1 MKSSTKLTTF
11 DLDMGADEPI
21 KAPSPNFGGPVP
33 KSDRRITDPLSI
45 LFLLSAWA
53 YFIFIGVWSVRNG
66 NPDAILHPHDY
77 KGRLCGVSRGSDG
90 KVLPPRWV
98 PVDVLGNGMCI
109 DECPAKNNFVPS
121 DRLDLNCKDSADL
134 LEIEACLGDDGEIGD
149 DPNMLIACGGCMFQ
163 LETIPSKSNYFCQPK
178 STMGGLDEINT
189 ATAMAGRSDFL
200 VEYKLYQNMPPL
212 WRYVQGAIS
221 SKHFILGL
229 GLGGALFLGIAYM
242 FLLQIPCTI
251 APTIWMS
258 TFLVPIIFSCGGYLF
273 YTMAQEYDLDYSP
286 GVQGLT
292 KPKAIKFLAI
302 CIWVVSGIIV
312 GLVARLRQRIQHT
325 ISIARAAAE
334 ATKDVKET
342 LVSPIIQF
350 LGFMM
355 FLLPWACFLV
365 YLASTGKAVEQTSE
379 IFGGIEITFTSYEYS
394 RRTVNMFWFLVFIF
408 LWTSEFIISMGRITL
423 NTVFADWYFTPD
435 KEDGVD
441 MSLPSSQWLAT
452 TKHFGTAAFGSLVT
466 GPIQLIRTPIIWT
479 QNVIKMFK
487 AEGCLV
493 SLLICSCQCCL
504 FSLERFF
511 KFTSKDSYV
520 FTSIF
525 GFSFCKGSHEAFYMV
540 GRNADSGA
548 VEGIYNE
555 ANLLFCKF
563 CIVAITSTATLLGM
577 SRSGEDFFVVG
588 TLTLTVAVISWFIV
602 GIFLELCSSATLTM
616 MYCYLVDDEV
626 FEHEGVTIFAPE
638 QLLRVLK
645 CGDCPEHLEDEEDD
659 DENND
664 EEDIEKGLSRE
675 YDVEQ
680 EAVSIEV
687 EEEEIAEAGSDYE
700 EVVSIEVEEEEM
712 AEAGSDYESAVQ
724 FEATS
729 EEAGD
734 ESLSDQVHTEEEDDE
749 TGDVF

>member
-1 MKSSTKLTTF
+1 
-11 DLDMGADEPI
+11 
-21 KAPSPNFGGPVP
+21 
-33 KSDRRITDPLSI
+33 
-45 LFLLSAWA
+45 
-53 YFIFIGVWSVRNG
+53 
-66 NPDAILHPHDY
+66 
-77 KGRLCGVSRGSDG
+77 
-90 KVLPPRWV
+90 
-98 PVDVLGNGMCI
+98 
-109 DECPAKNNFVPS
+109 
-121 DRLDLNCKDSADL
+121 
-134 LEIEACLGDDGEIGD
+134 
-149 DPNMLIACGGCMFQ
+149 MFQ
-163 LETIPSKSNYFCQPK
+163 LETIPSKFNSFCQPK
-178 STMGGLDEINT
+178 STMGVLDEINT
-189 ATAMAGRSDFL
+189 AAAMAGHSDFL
-200 VEYKLYQNMPPL
+200 MEYKLYQNMPPL

-221 SKHFILGL
+221 AKHFVLGL
-229 GLGGALFLGIAYM
+229 GLGGAVFLGIAYM
-242 FLLQIPCTI
+242 FLLQTPCTI

-273 YTMAQEYDLDYSP
+273 YAMAQEYDLDYSP
-286 GVQGLT
+286 GVQGMT

-302 CIWVVSGIIV
+302 CIWVISGIVV
-312 GLVARLRQRIQHT
+312 GLIARLRQRIQHT

-334 ATKDVKET
+334 STKDVKET
-342 LVSPIIQF
+342 LVSPIVQF
-350 LGFMM
+350 MGFIM

-379 IFGGIEITFTSYEYS
+379 IFGGVEITFTSYEYS

-423 NTVFADWYFTPD
+423 NTVFADWYFTLD
-435 KEDGVD
+435 KEDGID
-441 MSLPSSQWLAT
+441 TSLPSSQWLAT

-479 QNVIKMFK
+479 QNFIKMFK
-487 AEGCLV
+487 AEGCLI

-511 KFTSKDSYV
+511 KFASKDSYV

-540 GRNADSGA
+540 GRNANSGA

-555 ANLLFCKF
+555 ANLLFCKV
-563 CIVAITSTATLLGM
+563 CIVAITSTATLLGVA
-577 SRSGEDFFVVG
+577 RSGEEFFVVG

-616 MYCYLVDDEV
+616 LYCYLVDDEV

-645 CGDCPEHLEDEEDD
+645 CGDCPEHSEDEEEDD
-659 DENND
+659 EENND
-664 EEDIEKGLSRE
+664 EEDIEKGLSKE
-675 YDVEQ
+675 SDVEQ

-687 EEEEIAEAGSDYE
+687 EEEE
-700 EVVSIEVEEEEM
+700 EEEEM

-724 FEATS
+724 YVAES
-729 EEAGD
+729 EETGD
-734 ESLSDQVHTEEEDDE
+734 ESLLDREHTEEEDDE
-749 TGDVF
+749 TGDVFEGVETRNS